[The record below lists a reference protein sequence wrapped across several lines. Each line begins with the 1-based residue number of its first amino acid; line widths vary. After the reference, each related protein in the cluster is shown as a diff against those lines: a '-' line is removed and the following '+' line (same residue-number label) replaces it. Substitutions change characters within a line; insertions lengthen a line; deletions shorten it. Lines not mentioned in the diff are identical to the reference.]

1 MSYHECKE
9 KPLALINHYYL
20 PTLLIVAVLI
30 TLSIISNN
38 PQGVEARPLV
48 EENTLRTII
57 GYGVLVCELSAGL
70 VILLGVL
77 QAMLSFF
84 KHILERSINKQ
95 ITTTQTIRL
104 RMGYRLSLALEF
116 AVAADI
122 LRLAIS
128 PRLSDLLILF
138 AIILLR
144 VLMNFFLEHD
154 IEVIREYD
162 IIPELHDQSS

>member
-20 PTLLIVAVLI
+20 PTLLIIAVLI
-30 TLSIISNN
+30 TLTIISNH
-38 PQGVEARPLV
+38 PEASEASPLI
-48 EENTLRTII
+48 EEHTMVTII
-57 GYGVLVCELSAGL
+57 SYGVLICELSAGV
-70 VILLGVL
+70 VILLGVV

-84 KHILERSINKQ
+84 KHIMERSINKQ
-95 ITTTQTIRL
+95 ITSSQTIRL
-104 RMGYRLSLALEF
+104 RMGYRMSLALEF

-162 IIPELHDQSS
+162 IIPELHEQG